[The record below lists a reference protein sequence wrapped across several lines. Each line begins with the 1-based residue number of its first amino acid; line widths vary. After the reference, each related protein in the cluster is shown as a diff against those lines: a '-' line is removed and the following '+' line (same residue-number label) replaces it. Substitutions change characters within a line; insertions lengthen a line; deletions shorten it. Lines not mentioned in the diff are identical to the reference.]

1 LGVLDVAGVNRGVV
15 GVKGPVLELDDEL
28 DGAVLFAGGEIEQGV
43 IVAANL
49 RLHFFERRHGL
60 MLAIMALPQTIQ
72 VKLSSEAAEAIS
84 LTPVVVQEL
93 AVRELIEHMLGIT
106 GKDEARI
113 RELLKRGTLVSG
125 ASRFR
130 WAGWDADAESVR
142 ELLGTFPDADAARKF
157 EPSRCVRTI
166 LRGGRQTL
174 EIPREVGARKGLF
187 QRTSFWDLLME
198 VAGAA
203 SATYGGYSYKDRA
216 DRFWRELTVA
226 EAERIRAGSDAVRFS
241 TLRDQ
246 VRAGAFGQMEL
257 YCER

>member
-1 LGVLDVAGVNRGVV
+1 
-15 GVKGPVLELDDEL
+15 
-28 DGAVLFAGGEIEQGV
+28 
-43 IVAANL
+43 
-49 RLHFFERRHGL
+49 
-60 MLAIMALPQTIQ
+60 MALPRTIR

-113 RELLKRGTLVSG
+113 RELLKRGNLVSG

-130 WAGWDADAESVR
+130 WAGWDADAEGVR
-142 ELLGTFPDADAARKF
+142 EVLGTFPDADPSRKF
-157 EPSRCVRTI
+157 EASRCLRAI

-174 EIPREVGARKGLF
+174 EIPREAGARKGLF
-187 QRTSFWDLLME
+187 QRASFWDLLME

-216 DRFWRELTVA
+216 DRFWRELTVG
-226 EAERIRAGSDAVRFS
+226 EAERIRAASDAVRYS

-246 VRAGAFGQMEL
+246 VKAGAFAQVEL
-257 YCER
+257 YCRR